1 MFKAEIIGNLGRDAE
16 LKRGNDGNYVVFN
29 VCHSVK
35 YRDRD
40 GNEVVN
46 QLWASCTRN
55 GDGGR
60 LLPWLKKGQK
70 VYVRGNVSSRTYRGH
85 DGNWHSGINISVDEI
100 ELVGA
105 SPDEQPAT
113 NQAPAPENPEPAPA
127 PAKGKKKD
135 LPF

>member
-29 VCHSVK
+29 VCHSTK
-35 YRDRD
+35 YRDRE
-40 GNEVVN
+40 GNEVTN

-60 LLPWLKKGQK
+60 LMPYLKKGQK

-85 DGNWHSGINISVDEI
+85 DGNWHSGINIAVDEI

-105 SPDEQPAT
+105 SPEVAASGAVGRGEAPQPSGAST
-113 NQAPAPENPEPAPA
+113 ENFDTDAP
-127 PAKGKKKD
+127 
-135 LPF
+135 F

>member
-105 SPDEQPAT
+105 SPETA
-113 NQAPAPENPEPAPA
+113 APAASGQSEALPRSGAPNENANDENI
-127 PAKGKKKD
+127 
-135 LPF
+135 PF

>member
-29 VCHSVK
+29 VCHSTK
-35 YRDRD
+35 YRDRE
-40 GNEVVN
+40 GNEVNN

-60 LLPWLKKGQK
+60 LMPYLKKGQK

-85 DGNWHSGINISVDEI
+85 DGNWHSGINIAVDEI

-105 SPDEQPAT
+105 SPEVAASGAVGQGEAPQPSGA
-113 NQAPAPENPEPAPA
+113 APEENDKDAP
-127 PAKGKKKD
+127 
-135 LPF
+135 F

>member
-29 VCHSVK
+29 VCHSTK
-35 YRDRD
+35 YRDRE
-40 GNEVVN
+40 GNEVTN

-60 LLPWLKKGQK
+60 LMPYLKKGQK

-85 DGNWHSGINISVDEI
+85 DGNWHSGINIAVDEI

-105 SPDEQPAT
+105 SPEVAASGAVGRGEAPQPSGAS
-113 NQAPAPENPEPAPA
+113 PENFDTDAP
-127 PAKGKKKD
+127 
-135 LPF
+135 F

>member
-29 VCHSVK
+29 VCHSTK
-35 YRDRD
+35 YRDRE
-40 GNEVVN
+40 GNEVTN

-60 LLPWLKKGQK
+60 LMPYLKKGQK

-85 DGNWHSGINISVDEI
+85 DGNWHSGINIAVDEI

-105 SPDEQPAT
+105 SPDVAASGAVGRGEAPQPSGAS
-113 NQAPAPENPEPAPA
+113 PENFDTGAP
-127 PAKGKKKD
+127 
-135 LPF
+135 F

>member
-16 LKRGNDGNYVVFN
+16 LKRDNDGNYVVFN
-29 VCHSVK
+29 VCHSTK
-35 YRDRD
+35 YRDRE
-40 GNEVVN
+40 GNEVTN

-60 LLPWLKKGQK
+60 LMPYLKKGQK

-85 DGNWHSGINISVDEI
+85 DGNWHSGINIAVDEI

-105 SPDEQPAT
+105 SPEVAASGAVGRGEAPQPSGAS
-113 NQAPAPENPEPAPA
+113 PENFDTDAP
-127 PAKGKKKD
+127 
-135 LPF
+135 F

>member
-29 VCHSVK
+29 VCHSTK
-35 YRDRD
+35 YRDRE
-40 GNEVVN
+40 GNEVTN

-60 LLPWLKKGQK
+60 LMPYLKKGQK

-85 DGNWHSGINISVDEI
+85 DGNWHSGINIAVDEI

-105 SPDEQPAT
+105 SPEVAASGAVGRGEAPQPSGA
-113 NQAPAPENPEPAPA
+113 APEDADKDAP
-127 PAKGKKKD
+127 
-135 LPF
+135 F

>member
-29 VCHSVK
+29 VCHSTK
-35 YRDRD
+35 YRDRE
-40 GNEVVN
+40 GNEVTN

-60 LLPWLKKGQK
+60 LMPYLKKGQK

-85 DGNWHSGINISVDEI
+85 DGNWHSGINIAVDEI

-105 SPDEQPAT
+105 SPEVAASGAVGRGEAPQPSVS
-113 NQAPAPENPEPAPA
+113 APENADKDAP
-127 PAKGKKKD
+127 
-135 LPF
+135 F

>member
-16 LKRGNDGNYVVFN
+16 LKRGNDGSYVVFN

-35 YRDRD
+35 FRDRD

-46 QLWASCTRN
+46 QLWA
-55 GDGGR
+55 
-60 LLPWLKKGQK
+60 WLKKGQK

-105 SPDEQPAT
+105 SPETA
-113 NQAPAPENPEPAPA
+113 APTASGQSEALPRSGAPVDSANEEKP
-127 PAKGKKKD
+127 
-135 LPF
+135 PF

>member
-29 VCHSVK
+29 VCHSTK
-35 YRDRD
+35 YRDRE
-40 GNEVVN
+40 GNEVTN

-60 LLPWLKKGQK
+60 LMPYLKKGQK

-85 DGNWHSGINISVDEI
+85 DGNWHSGINIAVDEI

-105 SPDEQPAT
+105 SPEVTASGAVGQGKAPQPSGAS
-113 NQAPAPENPEPAPA
+113 PENFDTDAP
-127 PAKGKKKD
+127 
-135 LPF
+135 F

>member
-29 VCHSVK
+29 VCHSTK
-35 YRDRD
+35 FRDRE
-40 GNEVVN
+40 GNEVTN

-60 LLPWLKKGQK
+60 LMPYLKKGQK
-70 VYVRGNVSSRTYRGH
+70 VYVRGNVSCRTYRGH

-105 SPDEQPAT
+105 SPEVAASGAVGRSEAPQPSGA
-113 NQAPAPENPEPAPA
+113 APEDAHTGAP
-127 PAKGKKKD
+127 
-135 LPF
+135 F

>member
-29 VCHSVK
+29 VCHSTK
-35 YRDRD
+35 YRDRE
-40 GNEVVN
+40 GNEVTN

-60 LLPWLKKGQK
+60 LMPYLKKGQK

-85 DGNWHSGINISVDEI
+85 DGNWHSGINIAVDEI

-105 SPDEQPAT
+105 SPEVAASSAVGQGKAPQPSGAS
-113 NQAPAPENPEPAPA
+113 PEDID
-127 PAKGKKKD
+127 KD
-135 LPF
+135 YPF

>member
-29 VCHSVK
+29 VCHSTK
-35 YRDRD
+35 YRDRE
-40 GNEVVN
+40 GNEVTN

-60 LLPWLKKGQK
+60 LMPYLKKGQK

-85 DGNWHSGINISVDEI
+85 DGNWHSGINIAVDEI

-105 SPDEQPAT
+105 SPEVAASGAVGQGKAPQPSGA
-113 NQAPAPENPEPAPA
+113 APEDADTGAP
-127 PAKGKKKD
+127 
-135 LPF
+135 F

>member
-29 VCHSVK
+29 VCHSSK
-35 YRDRD
+35 YRDRE
-40 GNEVVN
+40 GNEVTN

-60 LLPWLKKGQK
+60 LMPYLKKGQK

-105 SPDEQPAT
+105 SPEVAGSGAVGRGEAPQPSGA
-113 NQAPAPENPEPAPA
+113 APEDADTGAP
-127 PAKGKKKD
+127 
-135 LPF
+135 F

>member
-29 VCHSVK
+29 VCHSTK
-35 YRDRD
+35 YRDRE
-40 GNEVVN
+40 GNEVTN

-60 LLPWLKKGQK
+60 LLPYLKKGQK

-105 SPDEQPAT
+105 SPEVAASGAVGRGEAPQPSGA
-113 NQAPAPENPEPAPA
+113 APEDADTGEP
-127 PAKGKKKD
+127 
-135 LPF
+135 F

>member
-29 VCHSVK
+29 VCHSTK
-35 YRDRD
+35 YRDRE
-40 GNEVVN
+40 GNEVTN

-60 LLPWLKKGQK
+60 LMPYLKKGQK

-85 DGNWHSGINISVDEI
+85 DGNWHSGINIAVDEI

-105 SPDEQPAT
+105 SPEVAASGAVGQGKAPQPSGASPEDADT
-113 NQAPAPENPEPAPA
+113 GAP
-127 PAKGKKKD
+127 
-135 LPF
+135 F

>member
-29 VCHSVK
+29 VCHSTK
-35 YRDRD
+35 YRDRE
-40 GNEVVN
+40 GNEVTN

-60 LLPWLKKGQK
+60 LLPYLKKGQK

-85 DGNWHSGINISVDEI
+85 DGNWHSGINIAVDEI

-105 SPDEQPAT
+105 SPEVAASGAVGQGEAPQPSGS
-113 NQAPAPENPEPAPA
+113 APEDADTGAP
-127 PAKGKKKD
+127 
-135 LPF
+135 F

>member
-29 VCHSVK
+29 VCHSTK
-35 YRDRD
+35 YRDRE
-40 GNEVVN
+40 GNEVTN

-60 LLPWLKKGQK
+60 LMPYLKKGQK

-85 DGNWHSGINISVDEI
+85 DGNWHSGINIAVDEI

-105 SPDEQPAT
+105 SPEVAAPGAVGRDEAPQPSGA
-113 NQAPAPENPEPAPA
+113 APEDADTGAP
-127 PAKGKKKD
+127 
-135 LPF
+135 F

>member
-16 LKRGNDGNYVVFN
+16 LKRGNDGSYVVFN
-29 VCHSVK
+29 VCHSTK
-35 YRDRD
+35 YRDRE
-40 GNEVVN
+40 GNEVTN

-60 LLPWLKKGQK
+60 LMPYLKKGQK
-70 VYVRGNVSSRTYRGH
+70 VYVRGNVSCRTYRGH

-105 SPDEQPAT
+105 SPEVAASGAVGRGEAPQPSGA
-113 NQAPAPENPEPAPA
+113 APEDADT
-127 PAKGKKKD
+127 G

>member
-29 VCHSVK
+29 VCHSTK
-35 YRDRD
+35 YRDRE
-40 GNEVVN
+40 GNEVTN

-60 LLPWLKKGQK
+60 LMPYLKKGQK

-85 DGNWHSGINISVDEI
+85 DGNWHSGINIAVDEI

-105 SPDEQPAT
+105 SPEVAASGAVGRGEAPQPSGA
-113 NQAPAPENPEPAPA
+113 APEDAGTGAP
-127 PAKGKKKD
+127 
-135 LPF
+135 F

>member
-29 VCHSVK
+29 VCHSTR
-35 YRDRD
+35 YRDRE
-40 GNEVVN
+40 GNEVTN

-60 LLPWLKKGQK
+60 LMPYLKKGQK

-105 SPDEQPAT
+105 SPEVTAYGAVGRGEATQPSGS
-113 NQAPAPENPEPAPA
+113 APEEADKGAPY
-127 PAKGKKKD
+127 
-135 LPF
+135 

>member
-29 VCHSVK
+29 VCHSTK
-35 YRDRD
+35 YRDRE
-40 GNEVVN
+40 GNEVTN

-60 LLPWLKKGQK
+60 LMPYLKKGQK

-85 DGNWHSGINISVDEI
+85 DGNWHSGINIAVDEI

-105 SPDEQPAT
+105 SPEVAAPSAVGRSEAPQPSGA
-113 NQAPAPENPEPAPA
+113 APEDAETGAP
-127 PAKGKKKD
+127 
-135 LPF
+135 F

>member
-16 LKRGNDGNYVVFN
+16 LKRGNDGSYVVFN
-29 VCHSVK
+29 VCHSTK
-35 YRDRD
+35 YRDRE
-40 GNEVVN
+40 GNEVTN

-60 LLPWLKKGQK
+60 LLPYLKKGQK

-85 DGNWHSGINISVDEI
+85 DGNWHSGINIAVDEI

-105 SPDEQPAT
+105 SPEVA
-113 NQAPAPENPEPAPA
+113 APSAVGLGKAPQTSVSAPEDADTGAP
-127 PAKGKKKD
+127 
-135 LPF
+135 F

>member
-29 VCHSVK
+29 VCHSTK
-35 YRDRD
+35 YRDRE
-40 GNEVVN
+40 GNEVTN

-60 LLPWLKKGQK
+60 LMPYLKKGQK
-70 VYVRGNVSSRTYRGH
+70 VYVRGNVSSRTYRGR
-85 DGNWHSGINISVDEI
+85 DGNWHSGINIAVDEI

-105 SPDEQPAT
+105 SPEVAASGAVGQGEAPQPSGAAT
-113 NQAPAPENPEPAPA
+113 EDADKDAP
-127 PAKGKKKD
+127 
-135 LPF
+135 F

>member
-29 VCHSVK
+29 VCHSTK
-35 YRDRD
+35 YRDRE
-40 GNEVVN
+40 GNEVTN

-60 LLPWLKKGQK
+60 LMPYLKKGQK

-85 DGNWHSGINISVDEI
+85 DGNWHSGINIAIDEI

-105 SPDEQPAT
+105 SPEVAARGAVGRGEAPQPSGASPEDADKD
-113 NQAPAPENPEPAPA
+113 AP
-127 PAKGKKKD
+127 
-135 LPF
+135 F

>member
-29 VCHSVK
+29 VCHSTK
-35 YRDRD
+35 YRDRE
-40 GNEVVN
+40 GNEVTN

-60 LLPWLKKGQK
+60 LMPYLKKGQK

-85 DGNWHSGINISVDEI
+85 DGNWHSGINIAVDEI

-105 SPDEQPAT
+105 SPDVAASGAVGRGEDPQPSGS
-113 NQAPAPENPEPAPA
+113 APKDADTGAP
-127 PAKGKKKD
+127 
-135 LPF
+135 F

>member
-16 LKRGNDGNYVVFN
+16 LKRGNAGNYVVFN
-29 VCHSVK
+29 VCHSTK
-35 YRDRD
+35 FRDRE
-40 GNEVVN
+40 GNEVTN

-60 LLPWLKKGQK
+60 LMPYLKKGQK

-105 SPDEQPAT
+105 SPEVAASGAVGRGEAPQPSGA
-113 NQAPAPENPEPAPA
+113 APEDADTGAP
-127 PAKGKKKD
+127 
-135 LPF
+135 F

>member
-29 VCHSVK
+29 VCHSTK
-35 YRDRD
+35 YRDRE
-40 GNEVVN
+40 GNEVTN

-60 LLPWLKKGQK
+60 LMPYLKKGQK

-85 DGNWHSGINISVDEI
+85 DGNWHSGINIAVDEI

-105 SPDEQPAT
+105 SPEVAASSDVGRGEAPQPSGA
-113 NQAPAPENPEPAPA
+113 APEDADTGAP
-127 PAKGKKKD
+127 
-135 LPF
+135 F

>member
-29 VCHSVK
+29 VCHSTK
-35 YRDRD
+35 FRDRE
-40 GNEVVN
+40 GNEVTN

-60 LLPWLKKGQK
+60 LMPYLKKGQK

-85 DGNWHSGINISVDEI
+85 DGNWHSGINIAVDEI

-105 SPDEQPAT
+105 SPNVAASGAVGRGEAPQPSGA
-113 NQAPAPENPEPAPA
+113 APEDADTGAP
-127 PAKGKKKD
+127 
-135 LPF
+135 F

>member
-29 VCHSVK
+29 VCHSTK
-35 YRDRD
+35 YRDRE
-40 GNEVVN
+40 GNEVTN

-60 LLPWLKKGQK
+60 LMPYLKKGQK

-85 DGNWHSGINISVDEI
+85 DGNWHSGINIAVDEI

-105 SPDEQPAT
+105 SPEVAASGAVGRGEAPQPSGASPKDADT
-113 NQAPAPENPEPAPA
+113 GAP
-127 PAKGKKKD
+127 
-135 LPF
+135 F

>member
-29 VCHSVK
+29 VCHSTK
-35 YRDRD
+35 YRDRE
-40 GNEVVN
+40 GNEMTN

-60 LLPWLKKGQK
+60 LMPYLKKGQK

-85 DGNWHSGINISVDEI
+85 DGNWHSGINIAVDEI

-105 SPDEQPAT
+105 SPEVAASGAVGRGEAPQPSGAS
-113 NQAPAPENPEPAPA
+113 PENFDTDA
-127 PAKGKKKD
+127 
-135 LPF
+135 LF